1 MTDNS
6 NEVSSIQNKSFD
18 SISTPQQRKLIENND
33 IEDSL
38 EELEEEEPE
47 EKEEEWTTECLT
59 EKLLLN
65 LVSTKETIINNKGKA
80 IPVRKYVRRA
90 IELMKW
96 IPLTKPVPEFI
107 INVNDLTPK
116 IKNEIGSLID
126 SHKTLQYVLT
136 QAVGRIFENLDFEYY
151 HISIAKNLRV
161 KIMP

>member
-6 NEVSSIQNKSFD
+6 NEISSVQNKSFD
-18 SISTPQQRKLIENND
+18 SISTAQQRKLIENND

-38 EELEEEEPE
+38 GELEEQEQE

-65 LVSTKETIINNKGKA
+65 LASTKETIINNNGRA
-80 IPVRKYVRRA
+80 IPVRKYICRA
-90 IELMKW
+90 RELMKW
-96 IPLTKPVPEFI
+96 IPLTRPAPEFI

-116 IKNEIGSLID
+116 IKNEIGSLSD
-126 SHKTLQYVLT
+126 SHRTLQYILT

-161 KIMP
+161 KMMP